1 MKVVKY
7 ICDKCGKE
15 ISGSVMAIVPEILDE
30 NNAELLDNSFDDPIM
45 QSQVDRHYCRR
56 CVERVFRFANSLAA
70 MENPEFKEAVEDMI
84 SENKAEMSKKNRL
97 NRDEVTVLLEK
108 GVKVKDIAEQYCV
121 TSGAVYAFMKS
132 HHIQRPKVMKEKT
145 KEPVICTE
153 AIAKKCY
160 YGGKTG
166 GSRICDYLEIEGHR
180 RPCKHE
186 ACTEYREK

>member
-84 SENKAEMSKKNRL
+84 SENKAEMSKK
-97 NRDEVTVLLEK
+97 K
-108 GVKVKDIAEQYCV
+108 QIEQ
-121 TSGAVYAFMKS
+121 G
-132 HHIQRPKVMKEKT
+132 
-145 KEPVICTE
+145 
-153 AIAKKCY
+153 
-160 YGGKTG
+160 
-166 GSRICDYLEIEGHR
+166 
-180 RPCKHE
+180 
-186 ACTEYREK
+186 